1 MKHLSLVKLFAA
13 LFIGAVY
20 IFTFGVSG
28 VVESETADENNS
40 SDESGNNSTDDSE
53 DNPNRP
59 YEVLPDGISGDAT
72 RVEMLSFG
80 EPSLAESPVMQ
91 EYVLSGLA
99 GQLTTEKDLD
109 REDNTDIDESFLG
122 DDIIN
127 IVDDEPQSS
136 SSSSSS
142 QSSSSSSAL
151 QINPETPTP
160 QSSSSSSTPQSSSSS
175 SKPQSSSSS
184 SKSQNSSSSSK
195 SQSSSS
201 SSIPQSSSSSSEPQ
215 SSSLSSEPQSSS
227 SVTPNNGETDAA
239 NENVWVNNNGEIVNG
254 TALDII
260 SRIVSNEVGS
270 SFADEAIKAQA
281 VAAYTNVKR
290 CNNDGSAA
298 SVILSKNASDKVVKL
313 VSEVIG
319 EAIYYNDKLIQAVYS
334 SSSAGYTASSKNVWG
349 VDYPYL
355 KSVYCELD
363 EQYDPNYGVEKTF
376 TSSEIKSKVFNK
388 TGIALNDEPSSWF
401 AIEDYIEG
409 KYVGNMTIGGQ
420 HSYVNSSGKTVKIT
434 GRVLRETILDY
445 GIRSHAFDISYNS
458 STDLFTFTTYGYGH
472 GVGMS
477 QNGANA
483 LASHK
488 GYNYKQILEF
498 YYQGAEV
505 K

>member
-28 VVESETADENNS
+28 VVESETADYSDENS
-40 SDESGNNSTDDSE
+40 SADESDNNSTDDS
-53 DNPNRP
+53 NRP
-59 YEVLPDGISGDAT
+59 YEVVPDGITSDTT

-109 REDNTDIDESFLG
+109 REDNTDIDESFLD

-160 QSSSSSSTPQSSSSS
+160 QSSSSSSKPQSSSSS

-184 SKSQNSSSSSK
+184 S
-195 SQSSSS
+195 
-201 SSIPQSSSSSSEPQ
+201 IPQSSSSSSETQSSSSSSAPQ
-215 SSSLSSEPQSSS
+215 SSSSSSAPQSSS
-227 SVTPNNGETDAA
+227 SVTPNGGETDAA

-290 CNNDGSAA
+290 CNLDGSAA
-298 SVILSKNASDKVVKL
+298 SVILSKNATDKVVKL

-349 VDYPYL
+349 VDNPYL
-355 KSVYCELD
+355 KSVFTANL
-363 EQYDPNYGVEKTF
+363 
-376 TSSEIKSKVFNK
+376 TSS
-388 TGIALNDEPSSWF
+388 
-401 AIEDYIEG
+401 
-409 KYVGNMTIGGQ
+409 TIR
-420 HSYVNSSGKTVKIT
+420 IT
-434 GRVLRETILDY
+434 AKQ
-445 GIRSHAFDISYNS
+445 RSTLH
-458 STDLFTFTTYGYGH
+458 
-472 GVGMS
+472 
-477 QNGANA
+477 QR
-483 LASHK
+483 
-488 GYNYKQILEF
+488 
-498 YYQGAEV
+498 
-505 K
+505 